1 MSEIEFRC
9 RKVDIID
16 PENEIVPKIEKIYT
30 NEDNVIYDSKKAKK
44 KLPDTPI
51 NQGKSITI
59 GCLIIFIILIFCFI
73 PYVTRSNNNTKNS
86 NIIRNIGILFLGIL
100 VFVAI
105 LMVLLIM

>member
-1 MSEIEFRC
+1 MSDIEFRC

-73 PYVTRSNNNTKNS
+73 PYVTRSNNNTNNR

-100 VFVAI
+100 VFVAM